1 MAKVVIPLVIGVG
14 LIYWLYSKIDTSQM
28 LDIMRTDINYWWIVL
43 AMAISVFSHI
53 FRAMRWRLQLRGLG
67 IKAPLSSLI
76 MSIFGCYAMNLV
88 FPRAGEVWRSIY
100 VADRQKTSF
109 TTVVGS
115 MIGDRL
121 ADTLTVLLLTVFT
134 FFLAQDAFWAFLDT
148 YPQVKDGLIRTAT
161 SPVTWGVVVAGVAAL
176 VWLFRSRSEN
186 KVVTQVRT
194 AVRNLWEGFA
204 VIARMEGK
212 WQFLL
217 YTVLIWGCY
226 FMQLY
231 VATFAFSYTAEL
243 GVVATLVLFVLSSIG
258 MGIPTNGGLGAW
270 HLAIIFGLSL
280 YGIGSP
286 FDPNNLDVN
295 ASTFAMV
302 VWGAQTLMLILLG
315 IYSIVFFY
323 VERHRIATGQITVE
337 RTADGGMKL

>member
-1 MAKVVIPLVIGVG
+1 MVIPLAIGVA

-28 LDIMRTDINYWWIVL
+28 LEIMKSDINYWWIGL
-43 AMAISVFSHI
+43 AMLISIFSHI
-53 FRAMRWRLQLRGLG
+53 FRAMRWRLQLNGLG
-67 IKAPLSSLI
+67 VKAPLSSLI

-88 FPRAGEVWRSIY
+88 FPRLGEVWRSGYI
-100 VADRQKTSF
+100 AQRQGASF

-134 FFLAQDAFWAFLDT
+134 FFIAQDAFWAFLGT
-148 YPQVKDGLIRTAT
+148 YPQVKDGLIHTAT
-161 SPVTWGVVVAGVAAL
+161 SPVTWGVVAVGIAAL
-176 VWLFRSRSEN
+176 VWLFRSRSDN
-186 KVVTQVRT
+186 KIVTKVRE

-212 WQFLL
+212 WQFLF

-231 VATFAFSYTAEL
+231 VATFAFSYTAQL

-323 VERHRIATGQITVE
+323 VERHRIATGKITVE
-337 RTADGGMKL
+337 RSGDGKMKL